1 MMRGMAGQ
9 CGPWRGVPAP
19 VRYAAMRQAVRE
31 AAQQASAQAAS
42 EQEQRFTPPVD
53 IYEDEQ
59 SIVLTLEVPGVS
71 EADIKIQLEGVNLE
85 VSGERK
91 LPEGHKRE
99 SFRRMERVY
108 GSFRRLFRLPTTV
121 ATEQVA
127 ASYADGV
134 LSIRLNKRPE
144 SQARTI
150 PVGRA

>member
-1 MMRGMAGQ
+1 
-9 CGPWRGVPAP
+9 
-19 VRYAAMRQAVRE
+19 MRQAVRE
-31 AAQQASAQAAS
+31 AAQREQQQASTQAAS
-42 EQEQRFTPPVD
+42 EQAQRFTPPVD

-59 SIVLTLEVPGVS
+59 SIALTLEVPGVR

-91 LPEGHKRE
+91 LAEGQKRE

-121 ATEQVA
+121 STEQVA

-134 LSIRLNKRPE
+134 LTIRLNKRPE
-144 SQARTI
+144 SQPRTI